1 MALMPI
7 DSARRQVLEL
17 LKKMQP
23 LQGLDIRSYKRNRA
37 VMILLQDRRQVLVR
51 ERGYREQ
58 EFLVAQ
64 SELAK
69 ILKTIF
75 KREFPR
81 SRKVRIYQLAGP
93 DEMEIVRKKL

>member
-1 MALMPI
+1 MALMPL
-7 DSARRQVLEL
+7 DLARRQVLEL

-23 LQGLDIRSYKRNRA
+23 FQGLDIRSYKRNRS
-37 VMILLQDRRQVLVR
+37 VMILLQDRRQFFIR

-58 EFLVAQ
+58 EFLATQ

-81 SRKVRIYQLAGP
+81 SRKVRIYSLSGP

>member
-1 MALMPI
+1 
-7 DSARRQVLEL
+7 
-17 LKKMQP
+17 
-23 LQGLDIRSYKRNRA
+23 
-37 VMILLQDRRQVLVR
+37 MILLQDRRQVFIR

-58 EFLVAQ
+58 EFLATH

-81 SRKVRIYQLAGP
+81 SSKVRIYPLSGP